1 MLDLRAAPVSLLC
14 LAVVCLIVRPGAG
27 GRAQD
32 PDAAQP
38 TTAGADELLER
49 LGNTR
54 FDPSRF
60 LVSAGD
66 SCFSVSANGAV

>member
-27 GRAQD
+27 GRAPD

-49 LGNTR
+49 LGNAR

-66 SCFSVSANGAV
+66 S